1 MSNSFRFAA
10 LIAAATLS
18 MSANAD
24 NAAWLKAKNPA
35 LTRSAAQE
43 APARADQP
51 EAGSIE
57 AWKQAK
63 FPALSVTDAKTV
75 DAAPASAA
83 PKAGSNE
90 GWKAAKFPH
99 LQKTSSAR

>member
-1 MSNSFRFAA
+1 MSNAFRFAA
-10 LIAAATLS
+10 LIATTALAMT
-18 MSANAD
+18 ANAD

-63 FPALSVTDAKTV
+63 FPALSVTDTGMI
-75 DAAPASAA
+75 DSAPASTA
-83 PKAGSNE
+83 PKAGSIE
-90 GWKAAKFPH
+90 AWKAAKFPH
-99 LQKTSSAR
+99 LQKTRSAR

>member
-18 MSANAD
+18 MTANAD
-24 NAAWLKAKNPA
+24 NSAWLKAKNPA
-35 LTRSAAQE
+35 LSRSTAQE

-63 FPALSVTDAKTV
+63 FPALSVTDTKAV
-75 DAAPASAA
+75 DAAPAAA
-83 PKAGSNE
+83 KPAAGSIE
-90 GWKAAKFPH
+90 AWKSAKFPH
-99 LQKTSSAR
+99 LQKTSSKR

>member
-10 LIAAATLS
+10 LIAATTLS

-63 FPALSVTDAKTV
+63 FPALSVTDAKAV

-90 GWKAAKFPH
+90 AWKAAKFPH